1 MVPKRSGQV
10 VRLEPEGVELLEAYP
25 QMAQRFRD
33 AGWFEF
39 LTTFQGY
46 DKQVSTEFALNFD
59 GHKVEIGKML
69 MLVTKQKILKLA
81 D

>member
-1 MVPKRSGQV
+1 MAPKRSRQV
-10 VRLEPEGVELLEAYP
+10 VRLEPEGSELLEAYP

-46 DKQVSTEFALNFD
+46 DKQVYMEFSLNFD
-59 GHKVEIGKML
+59 GHEVEIGKTL
-69 MLVTKQKILKLA
+69 MLVT
-81 D
+81 